1 MDNTDQTGN
10 SLCVLVIEDHPDQR
24 DLLSI
29 VLRREG
35 YRVVTAANG
44 IEALERLRQQQV
56 HIALSDIMM
65 PKMDGFELIKTI
77 RSDPDL
83 KNLYMIL
90 ITARIQEGDRIRGL
104 DLGADDYITKPFSF
118 SELLARIRVG
128 SRVIQYQQHLEY
140 QTQTDSLTGLYN
152 RRAFEKKMT
161 DEFERASRYAHP
173 LSLLILDIDNFKI
186 INDTYGHNGGDAAL
200 VKISEVLRATTRQSD
215 FPSRFG
221 GEEFVLILPDTDHQR
236 ALQAAEKIMGE
247 IRSSVFSV
255 TNGHFSLTVSIGVS
269 STTIHRYANANQMIE
284 DADHALYAAKRN
296 GKDRAETFQPGQPE
310 STGPLIAH

>member
-1 MDNTDQTGN
+1 MDNTEQTGN

-44 IEALERLRQQQV
+44 IEALERLRHQQV

-65 PKMDGFELIKTI
+65 PKMDGFELIKSI

-161 DEFERASRYAHP
+161 DEFERANRYGHP
-173 LSLLILDIDNFKI
+173 LSLLMLDIDNFKI
-186 INDTYGHNGGDAAL
+186 INDTYGHHGGDAAL
-200 VKISEVLRATTRQSD
+200 VKISQVLRATTRQSD
-215 FPSRFG
+215 FQSRFG
-221 GEEFVLILPDTDHQR
+221 GEEFVLVLPDTDHQR

-269 STTIHRYANANQMIE
+269 STTIHGYANANQMIE

-296 GKDRAETFQPGQPE
+296 GKDRAELFQPGKPQD
-310 STGPLIAH
+310 TGPLIAH

>member
-1 MDNTDQTGN
+1 MVNTDQTGS

-44 IEALERLRQQQV
+44 IEALERLRQESV

-161 DEFERASRYAHP
+161 DEFERANRYGHA
-173 LSLLILDIDNFKI
+173 LSLLMLDIDNFKI

-247 IRSSVFSV
+247 IRSSVFSAS
-255 TNGHFSLTVSIGVS
+255 NAHFYLTVSIGVS
-269 STTIHRYANANQMIE
+269 STSILPYANAHQMIE
-284 DADHALYAAKRN
+284 DADHALYAAKHN
-296 GKDRAETFQPGQPE
+296 GKDRAEIFQPGKPQGA
-310 STGPLIAH
+310 GPLIAH

>member
-1 MDNTDQTGN
+1 M
-10 SLCVLVIEDHPDQR
+10 CVLVIEDHPDQR

-44 IEALERLRQQQV
+44 IEALERLRQQPV

-161 DEFERASRYAHP
+161 DEFERANRYGHP
-173 LSLLILDIDNFKI
+173 LSLLMLDIDNFKI

-215 FPSRFG
+215 FQSRFG

-247 IRSSVFSV
+247 IRSSVFSI
-255 TNGHFSLTVSIGVS
+255 TNAHFSLTVSIGVS

-296 GKDRAETFQPGQPE
+296 GKDRAEVFQPDKPHQG
-310 STGPLIAH
+310 TGPLIAH